1 MHVLISV
8 DPSVKEFR
16 VYCGEFC
23 FISRKISFVRF
34 LVCFFFLCKSCA
46 LYRHFLVFIATKMS
60 RSDFRSLV
68 SRLCEKKCIRLS
80 FFFLISEGNTYRSH
94 YGGFPYFPKVT
105 NENVVYIMYEIGKV

>member
-1 MHVLISV
+1 MESFALYR
-8 DPSVKEFR
+8 ERF
-16 VYCGEFC
+16 
-23 FISRKISFVRF
+23 SFVCF

-80 FFFLISEGNTYRSH
+80 VFFLISEGNTYRSH
-94 YGGFPYFPKVT
+94 YGGFPYLPKVT
-105 NENVVYIMYEIGKV
+105 NENVVFIMYEIGKV